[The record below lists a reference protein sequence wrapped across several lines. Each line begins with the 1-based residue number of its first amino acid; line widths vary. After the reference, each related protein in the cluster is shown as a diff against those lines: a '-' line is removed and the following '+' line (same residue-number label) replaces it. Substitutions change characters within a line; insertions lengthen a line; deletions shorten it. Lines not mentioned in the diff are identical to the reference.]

1 MIRNRLCKIDM
12 IDYLRNKCI
21 ILLLTFSSVLLL
33 LILFV
38 SVKVD
43 GGAAPKYKYFKSIE
57 IQSGDTL
64 WSIAEEY
71 MSDDYE
77 STADYIRE
85 VKFINNIES
94 NRITTG
100 NYLTVPYYSFQKH

>member
-1 MIRNRLCKIDM
+1 MLTGNLCKNDM
-12 IDYLRNKCI
+12 IDYLRNKKAV
-21 ILLLTFSSVLLL
+21 LLMICSVLFLA

-38 SVKVD
+38 SIKAD

-71 MSDDYE
+71 MSDDYA
-77 STADYIRE
+77 SAADYIRE
-85 VKFINNIES
+85 VKYINNMEG
-94 NRITTG
+94 NQITTG
-100 NYLTVPYYSFQKH
+100 KYLVVPYYSFQKH